1 MIGGKKYMKNKLI
14 GIVICVMML
23 VTLLPVTA
31 LATTIVSEPQTTPE
45 VLGRTNVMGFV
56 LYKGT
61 SDMGK
66 TINLF
71 AIKLRYSTISITG
84 ERSFGVIIMEPVEIP
99 SSIHG
104 YYGHM
109 FIFVTFRG
117 SFEP

>member
-1 MIGGKKYMKNKLI
+1 MIGGKKYMKNKII

-23 VTLLPVTA
+23 VTILPITA
-31 LATTIVSEPQTTPE
+31 LATTIISEPQTTPE

-84 ERSFGVIIMEPVEIP
+84 ERSMGVIVMEPVEIP
-99 SSIHG
+99 SSAIG
-104 YYGHM
+104 YLGHM
-109 FIFVTFRG
+109 FIFVTFHG
-117 SFEP
+117 WFEP